1 MPSQRAER
9 TWATLGHRKAPRG
22 DIRRASVF
30 ASVSGKFGMWTAS
43 DSKSFLALSRIV
55 LLVLLQCFLALLED
69 DHRVE
74 AQAPGLVSYPD
85 PDSHSCG
92 WITSPLRGK
101 RVWRTAVLNSVHGH
115 QNVGEPIRFEVC
127 NNSLLTRVY

>member
-1 MPSQRAER
+1 MHYWR
-9 TWATLGHRKAPRG
+9 PRG
-22 DIRRASVF
+22 
-30 ASVSGKFGMWTAS
+30 GGGGGGG
-43 DSKSFLALSRIV
+43 LS
-55 LLVLLQCFLALLED
+55 
-69 DHRVE
+69 
-74 AQAPGLVSYPD
+74 APGPGGGGGGCCRLVARGGGGGVLSACGPGGGGGCCRLLARGVGVVSYPD